1 MSKSCVVDTN
11 IIFSALI
18 PESSFIRDNL
28 LESNHIFYCPNFVI
42 TELFKH
48 KHKIL
53 KHTKLNEVDFY
64 TYFNGIIE
72 NISFVP
78 IETISA
84 KSRKAAFELCKDI
97 DVCDTPFVALAIEL
111 HLSLWTGDKVLKEG
125 LSNKGFTDFFTP

>member
-18 PESSFIRDNL
+18 PESSSIRDNL

-84 KSRKAAFELCKDI
+84 KSRKIAFELCKDV
-97 DVCDTPFVALAIEL
+97 DVSDTPFVALAIEL
-111 HLSLWTGDKVLKEG
+111 HLSLWTGDKVLREG
-125 LSNKGFTDFFTP
+125 LSKKGFTDFFIP

>member
-18 PESSFIRDNL
+18 PESSSIRDNL

-84 KSRKAAFELCKDI
+84 KSRNAAFELCKDI

-111 HLSLWTGDKVLKEG
+111 HLSLWTGDKVLREG
-125 LSNKGFTDFFTP
+125 LSKKGFTDFFIP